1 MWSKALEPVRR
12 VYRSRL
18 SSASALAGSL
28 LILSVTI
35 VLAGI
40 PDSSGVINACF
51 KTSSGLL
58 RVIDTA
64 TDSCGPSETAISW
77 SQTGPQGPAGPTGA
91 NGLPGP
97 QGAVGPA
104 GPAGAQ
110 GPKGDPGPTG
120 APGPQGAAGSPGPA
134 LASLD
139 NLNGVPCTLP
149 NGTGSVAVSYG
160 TPNFLGEATV
170 TLQCIPALC
179 FTGPIGPPTAVL
191 AGTTTVV
198 TLSIFT
204 GQLINPAGA
213 APANSAVTVTETTP
227 SCVTQVSLIIELD
240 QGGNLGIHPMTKVG
254 TTQWTYTIPASG
266 VATFIVFFIRATAG
280 NGGTQDDPGGSAA
293 YLYATQ

>member
-12 VYRSRL
+12 VAPSRL
-18 SSASALAGSL
+18 RSASALAGSL

-35 VLAGI
+35 VLASI
-40 PDSSGVINACF
+40 PDSSGVSNACF
-51 KTSSGLL
+51 KSSSGLL

-77 SQTGPQGPAGPTGA
+77 SQTGPQGPAGPPGA

-104 GPAGAQ
+104 GPAGIQ
-110 GPKGDPGPTG
+110 GPKGDQGATG
-120 APGPQGAAGSPGPA
+120 AQGPQGAAGPPGPA

-149 NGTGSVAVSYG
+149 NGAGSVAVIYG

-170 TLQCIPALC
+170 ALQCIPAPC
-179 FTGPIGPPTAVL
+179 FAGPIGPPTAVL
-191 AGTTTVV
+191 AGTSTVV

-204 GQLINPAGA
+204 GQPINPAGPV
-213 APANSAVTVTETTP
+213 PANSAVTVTETTP
-227 SCVTQVSLIIELD
+227 SCVTQVSLIIGLN
-240 QGGNLGIHPMTKVG
+240 QGGNVGGHPMTKIG
-254 TTQWTYTIPASG
+254 ATQWTYTIPASG
-266 VATFIVFFIRATAG
+266 VATFVGFFIRATAA
-280 NGGTQDDPGGSAA
+280 NGATQDDPGGSAA
-293 YLYATQ
+293 YLYGTQ